1 MTQFDDKTAERAN
14 QPAYFIRVDGL
25 ASMQFSTHAL
35 LAPTRT
41 THRCMDIPEGTQQRL
56 TLLQNH
62 ATYGEIRVRLADKSG
77 IITDLISSEQTSPP
91 VVTMVNRKVT
101 LYAGYQDIAESEFVP
116 RFVGEVREIE
126 LVGAKLYEITFTAQT
141 RRWED
146 LLMID
151 TKQAETLKL
160 AAIPAIGQT
169 FIVLASAPT
178 PLLTGQALLYR
189 KDGSQYEKLTVT
201 FVDVP
206 AKRLD
211 LAAGITGM
219 WNDLDNDIF
228 THAPF
233 VRGNII
239 NVFYALLTGTFERI
253 YEPLTGVAA
262 TTDFSLVDFWNIP
275 QGLGIAA
282 GDIDTAGLQFT
293 RDALYAN
300 FDVDFLWRD
309 AVKARQFFQAQMFLL
324 GFFPFVTADGKISV
338 RAFVPPGPEVASPVT
353 LLKQD
358 MVKVPKWKRLIDHHF
373 NRVIV
378 RGDVPVASA
387 QGYSDLATREDTGD
401 QTDTDEVGI
410 VEINSAGLRTALS
423 GIALAQ
429 EIAARHLRRWVGPPT
444 QTDAET
450 ILTKRDLQVGDVIEI
465 TDPDL
470 PDTTIGAIGLGARLI
485 EVTRVSVNFMRGV
498 VDVELFD
505 HSFGRKWSWI
515 APNGTPV
522 YGSASATQKRYAF
535 FGGAT
540 NQIGGVDG
548 YYSY

>member
-1 MTQFDDKTAERAN
+1 
-14 QPAYFIRVDGL
+14 
-25 ASMQFSTHAL
+25 
-35 LAPTRT
+35 
-41 THRCMDIPEGTQQRL
+41 
-56 TLLQNH
+56 
-62 ATYGEIRVRLADKSG
+62 
-77 IITDLISSEQTSPP
+77 
-91 VVTMVNRKVT
+91 
-101 LYAGYQDIAESEFVP
+101 
-116 RFVGEVREIE
+116 
-126 LVGAKLYEITFTAQT
+126 
-141 RRWED
+141 
-146 LLMID
+146 MID
-151 TKQAETLKL
+151 THQAETQKL
-160 AAIPAIGQT
+160 AAIPALGQT
-169 FIVLASAPT
+169 FLILTNEPEPV
-178 PLLTGQALLYR
+178 TGQALLYR
-189 KDGSQYEKLTVT
+189 KSGAQYEKLTIT
-201 FVDVP
+201 SVDKP
-206 AKRLD
+206 AKRVN
-211 LAAGITGM
+211 LAAGITQT

-228 THAPF
+228 TRAPF

-239 NVFYALLTGTFERI
+239 NIFYALLTGTFERI
-253 YEPLTGVAA
+253 YEPATSTAA
-262 TTDFSLVDFWNIP
+262 STDFSLVDFWNTP
-275 QGLGIAA
+275 QGLGIAP

-324 GFFPFVTADGKISV
+324 GFFPFVTSDGKISV

-353 LLKQD
+353 LLRQD

-401 QTDTDEVGI
+401 QTDTGEVGI
-410 VEINSAGLRTALS
+410 VEINSAGLRTSLN
-423 GIALAQ
+423 GVALAQ
-429 EIAARHLRRWVGPPT
+429 EIAARHLRRWVGPPI
-444 QTDAET
+444 QIDAET
-450 ILTKRDLQVGDVIEI
+450 ILTKRDLQVGNVPEI

-470 PDTTIGAIGLGARLI
+470 PDTAIGAVGLGARLM

-505 HSFGRKWSWI
+505 HSFGRLWSWI
-515 APNGTPV
+515 APNGTPA
-522 YGSASATQKRYAF
+522 YASASATQRRYAF